1 MPGTL
6 IGALLVDRV
15 GAKTLLI
22 VALMFQAIVGFIMSG
37 LYVQLSNH
45 IAAFAVVYG
54 MSRSGNAYIRYLP
67 RYGRGRSWQL
77 HRATRCQIVGDRG
90 EGKILRDRGGIRKL
104 NQGRAKLQGKVGAY
118 VGTWAFPALI
128 ADFPAGSDIANTG
141 PFYLGSG
148 LAVLSA
154 IVTFFL
160 IRPLTVDQQHLE
172 DIAFKEYLAEHDY
185 DIRQMGLSEQMS
197 VEDVHV
203 DSTAVEEKN
212 MGRA

>member
-1 MPGTL
+1 LKTVFGWNTIINLFYMPGTL
-6 IGALLVDRV
+6 IGALLVDKV

-54 MSRSGNAYIRYLP
+54 IFLAMGEVGPGNCIGLLAAKSSATAV
-67 RYGRGRSWQL
+67 RGRFYGT
-77 HRATRCQIVGDRG
+77 AAAF
-90 EGKILRDRGGIRKL
+90 GKI
-104 NQGRAKLQGKVGAY
+104 GAY

-128 ADFPAGSDIANTG
+128 ADFPADSSIANTG

-148 LAVLSA
+148 LAILSA

-203 DSTAVEEKN
+203 DTHPAVDEKIS
-212 MGRA
+212 GTRV